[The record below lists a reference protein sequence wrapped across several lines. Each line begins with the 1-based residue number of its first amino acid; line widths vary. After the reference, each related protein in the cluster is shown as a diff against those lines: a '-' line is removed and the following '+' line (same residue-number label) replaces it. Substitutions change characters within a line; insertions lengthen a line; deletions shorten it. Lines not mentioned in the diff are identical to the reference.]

1 METPMIAWIY
11 TSKQV
16 LNILCTG
23 IIQFRFILLLH
34 LRLIFLHNLN
44 SISRYR
50 SKGAGHAQGQIVHT
64 IIILKLINLII
75 HIKFYESNCV
85 YSDTLFSILNNMK
98 EYQIQEILKVSPYLH
113 MKCLLLIPLDVGEVG
128 PVATQKQHKT

>member
-1 METPMIAWIY
+1 MIAWIY

-16 LNILCTG
+16 LNILCSG

-44 SISRYR
+44 SISRYW
-50 SKGAGHAQGQIVHT
+50 SKGAGHAQGYIVHA

-75 HIKFYESNCV
+75 HIKFYKPKGVC
-85 YSDTLFSILNNMK
+85 SDTLFSILNNIK
-98 EYQIQEILKVSPYLH
+98 DYQ
-113 MKCLLLIPLDVGEVG
+113 
-128 PVATQKQHKT
+128 T